1 MANTHLY
8 CTINEA
14 LAITKKKGVI
24 VCKVTMINWVKKNQL
39 GTQPGG
45 KFSDWYICK
54 KKLHS
59 FLNKLKK
66 GRKTNV

>member
-1 MANTHLY
+1 MDNTHLY

-14 LAITKKKGVI
+14 LEITKEKGVI
-24 VCKVTMINWVKKNQL
+24 VSKVTMINWVKKNQL

-45 KFSDWYICK
+45 KFSDWYIRK
-54 KKLHS
+54 NKLHS

-66 GRKTNV
+66 KE